1 MSKRFN
7 ITVVTTFQD
16 PDGKDRKNYTRCGTA
31 FLNQT
36 QNGPEVINLKF
47 DFIPTAAPGQTME
60 VACFEPKAKEEDDG
74 VVD

>member
-1 MSKRFN
+1 VN
-7 ITVVTTFQD
+7 TEED
-16 PDGKDRKNYTRCGTA
+16 AA

>member
-16 PDGKDRKNYTRCGTA
+16 RDGKDRKNYTRCGTA
-31 FLNQT
+31 FLNPT

-47 DFIPTAAPGQTME
+47 DFIPTAAPGQMME
-60 VACFEPKAKEEDDG
+60 IACFEPKAKEEDDG